1 LTYCI
6 HPAIETL
13 DIVSIT
19 KAEAHAFTH
28 NIDDDLKQVNLQL
41 TWHQV
46 YAPVHRCSFALIYSI
61 VSDSAE
67 PWKLMRLVVK
77 IKRKDPGKTAEIRA
91 RHVDLWVL
99 SV

>member
-1 LTYCI
+1 LPDVFHTS
-6 HPAIETL
+6 AIETL
-13 DIVSIT
+13 DIASIA

-67 PWKLMRLVVK
+67 PWKLMRLV
-77 IKRKDPGKTAEIRA
+77 KRPSSGVYRPRRTP
-91 RHVDLWVL
+91 V
-99 SV
+99 